1 MTEEQKFQMFVE
13 RTQQSI
19 QLLFQQGYAAGVG
32 ANINK
37 GEKEAIRLGILSGLA
52 CLRGIDE
59 ANKAALPQVTQN
71 FEETMDR
78 AFGEPDKP
86 KVEVVPANVLSKNG
100 KLAHN

>member
-1 MTEEQKFQMFVE
+1 MTEEQKLQMFVE
-13 RTQQSI
+13 RAQQSI

-37 GEKEAIRLGILSGLA
+37 GEKEAIRLGILSGIA

-59 ANKAALPQVTQN
+59 ANREAANQMSQN
-71 FEETMDR
+71 FEETMER
-78 AFGEPDKP
+78 AFGDPDKP

-100 KLAHN
+100 KLVHN